1 MCVCPRRPQGGEK
14 NRRGRRRG
22 KEDRK
27 DTDNAARYNLNTWK
41 IVPLESTTNPLCSAD
56 WQNKVV

>member
-27 DTDNAARYNLNTWK
+27 DTDNSSGTAVH
-41 IVPLESTTNPLCSAD
+41 VPEFLSHEVSHEAEYQVGSEYAD
-56 WQNKVV
+56 